1 LKEVMKIMVD
11 TVKLLIPI
19 SDPMILSRGA
29 FSPLTI
35 EQLVNTKGTARTYL
49 NPSPTYAKMGKYMPR
64 LTLHRRPAKTFGI
77 AYQLVV
83 EFSAPKM
90 LFKQNFDELVETDF
104 ERVLSALQE
113 ALLELTGHRFFK
125 SQLAEADIAS
135 WHPSKNIVFLDY
147 TSCQTI
153 LNTIGK
159 LDISRIYDF
168 QRTNFRDGHVVHIHC
183 NSLDIAFYDKL
194 ADLRK
199 SKLSDKRAVEKNG
212 LIQLNLLEPLQET
225 VPIEVFRYEVR
236 IVGRA
241 SIKRAFPQ
249 LEKWTFEALFKK
261 QLNKDILLQHW
272 HKLTSAID
280 MLSLDVHKPYEL
292 LQNYLIDNPDATPQ
306 AAMAAVT
313 GLLINGQE
321 GVINLRNLLEAHYG
335 KQAWYRLKPLLKS
348 PQAHR
353 FTHFQHIDEA
363 LERFTPTRMS
373 EYIKLIENNS
383 K

>member
-1 LKEVMKIMVD
+1 MVD

-19 SDPMILSRGA
+19 IDPMILVRGA
-29 FSPLTI
+29 FTPLTI
-35 EQLVNTKGTARTYL
+35 DQLVNTRGTARTYL
-49 NPSPTYAKMGKYMPR
+49 NPSPIYAKMDKYMPR
-64 LTLHRRPAKTFGI
+64 LTLHRRPAKTRGI
-77 AYQLVV
+77 VYQLVV

-90 LFKQNFDELVETDF
+90 LFKQNFDELVEADF
-104 ERVLSALQE
+104 EKLLSALQE

-125 SQLAEADIAS
+125 HQLAQADIGS

-159 LDISRIYDF
+159 LDISRVYDF
-168 QRTNFRDGHVVHIHC
+168 QRTNFRDGHVVHVHC

-199 SKLSDKRAVEKNG
+199 AKLSEKRAIENNSA
-212 LIQLNLLEPLQET
+212 IQLNLLEPFKEIA
-225 VPIEVFRYEVR
+225 PIEVFRYEVR
-236 IVGRA
+236 VVGRA
-241 SIKRAFPQ
+241 AIKRAFPQ
-249 LEKWTFEALFKK
+249 INVWTFETLFKK
-261 QLNKDILLQHW
+261 QLNRDLLLKHW
-272 HKLTSAID
+272 HKLTAAVD

-292 LQNYLIDNPDATPQ
+292 LQNYLIENPDATPQ

-353 FTHFQHIDEA
+353 FTHFQHVDEA
-363 LERFTPTRMS
+363 LERFEPTHMS
-373 EYIKLIENNS
+373 EFIKLIENNS

>member
-1 LKEVMKIMVD
+1 MVD

-19 SDPMILSRGA
+19 VDPMVLRRGA
-29 FSPLTI
+29 FAPMTI
-35 EQLVNTKGTARTYL
+35 EQLVNTRGIARTYL
-49 NPSPTYAKMGKYMPR
+49 NPSPTYVKLDKYMPR
-64 LTLHRRPAKTFGI
+64 LTLHRRPAKTMGVV
-77 AYQLVV
+77 YQLTI

-90 LFKQNFDELVETDF
+90 LHKNNFDELTEADF
-104 ERVLSALQE
+104 EPLLSALQE
-113 ALLELTGHRFFK
+113 KLLELTGYRFFK
-125 SQLAEADIAS
+125 NQFAQADIGS

-159 LDISRIYDF
+159 LDISRTYDL
-168 QRTNFRDGHVVHIHC
+168 QHTNFRDGHVVHIHC

-199 SKLSDKRAVEKNG
+199 AKLSEKRAFEKDNG
-212 LIQLNLLEPLQET
+212 IQMNLLEPLQEIK
-225 VPIEVFRYEVR
+225 PIEVLRYEVR
-236 IVGRA
+236 LVGKSA
-241 SIKRAFPQ
+241 VKRAFP
-249 LEKWTFEALFKK
+249 EIENRTFEGLFKK
-261 QLNKDILLQHW
+261 QLCQDFLLAHW
-272 HKLTSAID
+272 RRLISSVD
-280 MLSLDVHKPYEL
+280 MLSLDSRHPYEL
-292 LQNYLIDNPDATPQ
+292 LQNYLIDNPDAKPQ
-306 AAMAAVT
+306 AALAAVA

-321 GVINLRNLLEAHYG
+321 GVRSLRNLLDARYD
-335 KQAWYRLKPLLKS
+335 KDAWYRVKKLFKS

-353 FTHFQHIDEA
+353 FTHFQHVEET

>member
-1 LKEVMKIMVD
+1 
-11 TVKLLIPI
+11 
-19 SDPMILSRGA
+19 
-29 FSPLTI
+29 
-35 EQLVNTKGTARTYL
+35 
-49 NPSPTYAKMGKYMPR
+49 
-64 LTLHRRPAKTFGI
+64 
-77 AYQLVV
+77 
-83 EFSAPKM
+83 
-90 LFKQNFDELVETDF
+90 
-104 ERVLSALQE
+104 
-113 ALLELTGHRFFK
+113 
-125 SQLAEADIAS
+125 
-135 WHPSKNIVFLDY
+135 
-147 TSCQTI
+147 
-153 LNTIGK
+153 
-159 LDISRIYDF
+159 
-168 QRTNFRDGHVVHIHC
+168 
-183 NSLDIAFYDKL
+183 
-194 ADLRK
+194 
-199 SKLSDKRAVEKNG
+199 
-212 LIQLNLLEPLQET
+212 
-225 VPIEVFRYEVR
+225 
-236 IVGRA
+236 
-241 SIKRAFPQ
+241 
-249 LEKWTFEALFKK
+249 LFKK